1 MNNLLVIHSLQTGF
15 VLLDRILEVDTGFI
29 LGEKTFHG
37 DPAYLGIEALAQ
49 LGAYHVRFLNDF
61 GKHAFLLKIQF
72 CTLPEDSAVEGSY
85 RLHGEIQ
92 AVSAHSYRH
101 RLEARREETAA
112 WGGVFF
118 FSTVDYNDRF
128 KKDLLQTHYRK
139 TFSCLQRG
147 TKTG

>member
-15 VLLDRILEVDTGFI
+15 LLLDRILEVDTNLI
-29 LGEKTFHG
+29 VGEKTFRG

-61 GKHAFLLKIQF
+61 GKHAFLLKIQS
-72 CTLPEDSAVEGSY
+72 CTLPEDSAIEGSY
-85 RLHGEIQ
+85 RLYGEIQ
-92 AVSAHSYRH
+92 AVSASSYCH
-101 RLEARREETAA
+101 RLEARREETVG
-112 WGGVFF
+112 WGGVFL
-118 FSTVDYNDRF
+118 FSSIDYDDRF

-139 TFSCLQRG
+139 TFSCLRSD